1 MGDKDSIFMEQA
13 YELAK
18 KAIGRT
24 SPNPLV
30 GCVIVKDDQVIGSGY
45 HKKAGSLHAEIET
58 INSVKE
64 KFPNFA
70 DKIHVILSNA
80 TMYVTLE
87 PCCHSDKKT
96 PPCADAIIEAGIKK
110 IVVGTI
116 DPNPAVNHHGIEALR
131 KKGIDVKLLENSELA
146 EKIVKLNEG
155 YNKFIKHKLP
165 FVAIKAAVTIDGKIA
180 TYSGESKWIS
190 NDASRKFANELRNIY
205 DAVLVS
211 SNTVIADNP
220 LLTCRIED
228 GSGRNPV
235 RIILDSEFKIP
246 EDANVFNDTNFLL
259 AITEKAQKNP
269 EKITE
274 AIKKGWNL
282 ITVKQDNQGNID
294 LNDLFARLAEQNITS
309 ILVEGGNKLAAS
321 LFKNKLVDK
330 CIYVIAPTIIGN
342 DGKPA
347 VAELGIDHLKDA
359 IHLKNTMVKVLDNNV
374 VIEGYVE
381 HKN

>member
-24 SPNPLV
+24 SPNPTV
-30 GCVIVKDDQVIGSGY
+30 GCVIVKDDEVIGSGY
-45 HKKAGSLHAEIET
+45 HKKAVSLHAEIEA

-70 DKIHVILSNA
+70 DKTHVILSNA

-259 AITEKAQKNP
+259 AITEKAHKNP

-294 LNDLFARLAEQNITS
+294 LNDLFARLA
-309 ILVEGGNKLAAS
+309 
-321 LFKNKLVDK
+321 
-330 CIYVIAPTIIGN
+330 
-342 DGKPA
+342 
-347 VAELGIDHLKDA
+347 
-359 IHLKNTMVKVLDNNV
+359 
-374 VIEGYVE
+374 
-381 HKN
+381 

>member
-13 YELAK
+13 FELAK
-18 KAIGRT
+18 KAVGRT
-24 SPNPLV
+24 SPNPAV

-45 HKKAGSLHAEIET
+45 HKKAGSLHAEIEA
-58 INSVKE
+58 INSIITKYE
-64 KFPNFA
+64 KN
-70 DKIHVILSNA
+70 SNVVLA
-80 TMYVTLE
+80 NSIMYVTLE

-96 PPCADAIIEAGIKK
+96 PPCTDAIISSGIKK
-110 IVVGTI
+110 IVAGTI

-131 KKGIDVKLLENSELA
+131 KKGVDVKLLENLELA

-155 YNKFIKHKLP
+155 YNKYIKHKMP
-165 FVAIKAAVTIDGKIA
+165 FVALKAAITIDGKIA

-190 NDASRKFANELRNIY
+190 NEASRKFANELRNVY

-211 SNTVIADNP
+211 SNTIIADNP

-235 RIILDSEFKIP
+235 RIILDSEFKVP
-246 EDANVFNDTNFLL
+246 ADANVFNDTNFLL

-282 ITVKQDNQGNID
+282 VTVKQNKEGNVD

-309 ILVEGGNKLAAS
+309 ILIEGGNKLAAS

-342 DGKPA
+342 DGKPS
-347 VAELGIDHLKDA
+347 VAELGIDHLKNA
-359 IHLKNTMVKVLDNNV
+359 IHLKNTTVKVLDNNV
-374 VIEGYVE
+374 IIEGYVE
-381 HKN
+381 HKD